1 MGYALLVLAFA
12 ILVAAAFGVTGYG
25 LRRGVKAA
33 TATEL
38 EPDPEADAAVHDA
51 PLGPTTR
58 VGPDPIAADIAFPP
72 P

>member
-1 MGYALLVLAFA
+1 MGYALFVLAVVM
-12 ILVAAAFGVTGYG
+12 IAAAGAVVIYG

-33 TATEL
+33 TGSDL

-51 PLGPTTR
+51 PLGPTTP
-58 VGPDPIAADIAFPP
+58 VGEDAIGGSIAFPP